1 MSVVSR
7 YMRISFSK
15 QPLDLFIFKVKL
27 KPRNYQAF
35 KKPFLVF
42 YPKIPCYPGL
52 SRAGTKV
59 MFVKMLRFGKTLYL
73 FSPIN
78 AFCCVLVDQFQNK
91 FASKRMPACG
101 VNIFLSTKV
110 LSCSQPTYHNIFIKQ
125 NLIS

>member
-7 YMRISFSK
+7 CMRISFSK

-52 SRAGTKV
+52 TRAGTKV
-59 MFVKMLRFGKTLYL
+59 MFVEKLRFGKTLYL

-101 VNIFLSTKV
+101 VNSQRIF
-110 LSCSQPTYHNIFIKQ
+110 
-125 NLIS
+125 

>member
-35 KKPFLVF
+35 KNPFLVF

-101 VNIFLSTKV
+101 VNSQRIF
-110 LSCSQPTYHNIFIKQ
+110 
-125 NLIS
+125 